1 MTTTN
6 SYNRQPTKLD
16 YASPTQFKF
25 NIIKLPKV
33 EYFCTQV
40 NIPGI
45 SLGGTMRQP
54 SPLKD
59 IPIPGEK
66 LTYEPLQMTFLVDE
80 NLENFQE
87 IHGWL
92 VGLGF
97 PRDHNEFKNLV
108 SSGNDRFPNRNQNN
122 ISSEIGKV
130 KYGPTDTGGVFSD
143 ATLTVLSSKNNPEV
157 EVRFRNVFPVALTG
171 LSYNQQAADV
181 EYLTA
186 TVSFEYEIYDFAT
199 SGSSSTSVVT
209 S

>member
-1 MTTTN
+1 MTTIN
-6 SYNRQPTKLD
+6 SLSRQPTKLD

-25 NIIKLPKV
+25 SIIKLPKV
-33 EYFCTQV
+33 EYFCTAV
-40 NIPGI
+40 NVPGI
-45 SLGGTMRQP
+45 TLGGTMSQP

-97 PRDHNEFKNLV
+97 PRDHNEFRDLV
-108 SSGNDRFPNRNQNN
+108 SSGNDRFPAKNQS
-122 ISSEIGKV
+122 ISNEIGKV
-130 KYGPTDTGGVFSD
+130 KYGSPNVGGTYSD
-143 ATLTVLSSKNNPEV
+143 ATLTILSSKNNSEL
-157 EVRFRNVFPVALTG
+157 EVRFRNMFPTGLTG
-171 LSYNQQAADV
+171 LQYNQQAADV
-181 EYLTA
+181 DYLTA

-199 SGSSSTSVVT
+199 SGSSTTSIT
-209 S
+209 TT